1 MDRYLVA
8 AKEGHGRTVHAILLF
23 VYERPFGTSRPK
35 IVVAPGDHAERNS
48 ACRAEPASTR
58 NRLEGVAGGLDP
70 FQTLPT
76 SPVVPSLP
84 WSGRFCMVDQQMQRA
99 RPHDTTDTE

>member
-1 MDRYLVA
+1 MPA
-8 AKEGHGRTVHAILLF
+8 AKEGDCLTVHAILLF
-23 VYERPFGTSRPK
+23 AYERPHETSRPK
-35 IVVAPGDHAERNS
+35 TVVAPGDHAERNS
-48 ACRAEPASTR
+48 DCRAEPASTR
-58 NRLEGVAGGLDP
+58 NRLERVARGLYP

-84 WSGRFCMVDQQMQRA
+84 WSGRFCMLDQQMQRA

>member
-1 MDRYLVA
+1 MPA
-8 AKEGHGRTVHAILLF
+8 AKEGDCLTVHAILLLA
-23 VYERPFGTSRPK
+23 YRQPLGTGWLET
-35 IVVAPGDHAERNS
+35 IVAPRNHAERNFH
-48 ACRAEPASTR
+48 CCAEPVSRR
-58 NRLEGVAGGLDP
+58 NGLEGVAGGLDP

-99 RPHDTTDTE
+99 RLHDTTDTE